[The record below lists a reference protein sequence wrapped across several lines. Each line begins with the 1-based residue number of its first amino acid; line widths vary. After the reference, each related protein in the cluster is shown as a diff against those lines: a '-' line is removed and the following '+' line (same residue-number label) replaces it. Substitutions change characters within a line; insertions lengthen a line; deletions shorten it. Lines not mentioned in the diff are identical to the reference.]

1 MERDY
6 IPFLSSSPVWEVVE
20 IESTV
25 LCPTTISVL
34 LCYHHSKLF
43 QKMLKNIIYFNK
55 SLPLQFSSSYQLF
68 GFFFF
73 SSQLKLIKK
82 LASAT
87 ESQFTS
93 LVHQRNIVH
102 KNYQRIILR
111 SLQKANITMMSFKSF
126 L

>member
-1 MERDY
+1 
-6 IPFLSSSPVWEVVE
+6 
-20 IESTV
+20 
-25 LCPTTISVL
+25 
-34 LCYHHSKLF
+34 
-43 QKMLKNIIYFNK
+43 MLKNIIYFNK
-55 SLPLQFSSSYQLF
+55 TLPLRFSSSCQLF
-68 GFFFF
+68 GVLFFF

-82 LASAT
+82 LASAI

-111 SLQKANITMMSFKSF
+111 SLQKANTTMISFKSF

>member
-1 MERDY
+1 MERAY
-6 IPFLSSSPVWEVVE
+6 IPFLFSSPVWEVVE

-25 LCPTTISVL
+25 LWPTIMSVL

-55 SLPLQFSSSYQLF
+55 SLPLRFSSSYQLLV
-68 GFFFF
+68 FF

-93 LVHQRNIVH
+93 LVHHRNIVH

-111 SLQKANITMMSFKSF
+111 SLQKANTTMMSFKNF